1 MKKKRIVETLFFL
14 FFVCLTGVF
23 IITGFFNQK
32 ISHKEFV
39 YGKILQIN
47 KGSKGSKRLVLIQ
60 GSREKYT
67 LSLTGISDKL
77 SLGDSIVKPANSYRI
92 FLYKKRYNKFV
103 LKDSSETYHW

>member
-1 MKKKRIVETLFFL
+1 MKKKQIIEVIFFL
-14 FFVCLTGVF
+14 FFICLIIFF
-23 IITGFFNQK
+23 IITGFSNQK
-32 ISHKEFV
+32 ISYKEFV
-39 YGKILQIN
+39 YGKILRIN

-92 FLYKKRYNKFV
+92 FLYKKNYNEFV
-103 LKDSSETYHW
+103 LKDSSEIYHW